1 MTPGQY
7 LREIINTAK
16 DMLDEEGQHNYN
28 LIVDEEELESC
39 YDKLTPCAT
48 RCRTKSAASTG
59 NYFRHAAQ
67 HFSGPCYFE

>member
-16 DMLDEEGQHNYN
+16 DMLDEEGQHHYN

-39 YDKLTPCAT
+39 YDKLDTMRNAMQDEK
-48 RCRTKSAASTG
+48 RG
-59 NYFRHAAQ
+59 IN
-67 HFSGPCYFE
+67 G